1 MSDNPLQ
8 PVERPTVLWVKPV
21 PRRPE
26 GTVLDLLDWLSL
38 VMDRLFEVPGT
49 RLRFGL
55 NSILMALPVLGD
67 VIPTLVSAAILAV
80 GLSHYKMP
88 RIVAA
93 RMVLNSL
100 LDASLGWIPVFG
112 DLFDLWFKGD
122 TRNVRLLMQYA
133 GNEAEKPPSTWRH
146 WLVVVGALALLLLI
160 VALVVLGAVYLVR
173 LIAGAFAPASP
184 S

>member
-1 MSDNPLQ
+1 MSENPLQ
-8 PVERPTVLWVKPV
+8 PIERPTVISVKPV

-55 NSILMALPVLGD
+55 NSVLLLLPVLGD
-67 VIPTLVSAAILAV
+67 IIPTLISAAILAI
-80 GLSHYKMP
+80 GLSHYRVP

-112 DLFDLWFKGD
+112 DLFDLWFKAD

-133 GNEAEKPPSTWRH
+133 GGNAEQPPSTWRH
-146 WLVVVGALALLLLI
+146 WLIVLGALAVLGLI
-160 VALVVLGAVYLVR
+160 VTLLVLGGFYLTG
-173 LIAGAFAPASP
+173 LIVDLFRHP